1 MLEIKKVSISKK
13 QEIILIILVIIAGL
27 LIRLYFFPNDT
38 PIATDAID
46 YFAYSVALS
55 QGNIFPDGYVI
66 NKFGWPIFLAPF
78 FAMFDNP
85 GMIDL
90 MNVQRIVSIFISV
103 FTIIP
108 LYYLIRYFFNKEIG
122 IVAVSL
128 FIFNPKII
136 ENSLLGI
143 SDPLFVFFIVLSI
156 MFIFVR
162 NSKYHY
168 ISYIM
173 ASFAFIVRQEGI
185 IILIP
190 LILGFIIRKDFNLK
204 KFMKL
209 GIGLISFFVIA
220 FAADSAL
227 ASDMNMSIFDTVV
240 YASQISEQEMVVETE
255 NQSEIVV
262 NVAENISEFI
272 KNGIANYLKYI
283 VWILLPN
290 LIWIGLFSIIV
301 SKKRIS
307 SNKILFLI
315 FFIILSLTSFYA
327 YGKGI
332 QETRYLLVLIPII
345 ALFSGYGFN
354 WIFSK
359 IGKKTLLLIIP
370 IVVSSVLFL
379 VITEDNWNQ
388 MESFEDSKILVE
400 TAKGINNFDGHKFVK
415 VAVMYHNWPEL
426 LPYGENRK
434 ISYGIEK
441 FRTEEYQT
449 VKEFIFSNYNK
460 GLTHLVVYEK
470 NNSEF
475 LDEVFF
481 EESKFPYL
489 DKIYDSGSSSNVNKV
504 KIFEINHKEIEK

>member
-190 LILGFIIRKDFNLK
+190 LISSFIIRKDFN
-204 KFMKL
+204 F
-209 GIGLISFFVIA
+209 
-220 FAADSAL
+220 
-227 ASDMNMSIFDTVV
+227 
-240 YASQISEQEMVVETE
+240 
-255 NQSEIVV
+255 
-262 NVAENISEFI
+262 
-272 KNGIANYLKYI
+272 
-283 VWILLPN
+283 
-290 LIWIGLFSIIV
+290 
-301 SKKRIS
+301 
-307 SNKILFLI
+307 NKISQLFL
-315 FFIILSLTSFYA
+315 
-327 YGKGI
+327 GC
-332 QETRYLLVLIPII
+332 R
-345 ALFSGYGFN
+345 
-354 WIFSK
+354 
-359 IGKKTLLLIIP
+359 
-370 IVVSSVLFL
+370 
-379 VITEDNWNQ
+379 
-388 MESFEDSKILVE
+388 
-400 TAKGINNFDGHKFVK
+400 
-415 VAVMYHNWPEL
+415 
-426 LPYGENRK
+426 
-434 ISYGIEK
+434 
-441 FRTEEYQT
+441 
-449 VKEFIFSNYNK
+449 
-460 GLTHLVVYEK
+460 
-470 NNSEF
+470 
-475 LDEVFF
+475 
-481 EESKFPYL
+481 
-489 DKIYDSGSSSNVNKV
+489 
-504 KIFEINHKEIEK
+504 